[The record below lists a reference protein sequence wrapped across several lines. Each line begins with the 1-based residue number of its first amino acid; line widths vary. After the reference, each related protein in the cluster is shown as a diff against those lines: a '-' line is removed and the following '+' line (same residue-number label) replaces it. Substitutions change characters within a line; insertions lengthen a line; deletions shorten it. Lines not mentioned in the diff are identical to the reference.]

1 MTVLSIAKFVL
12 KPLRNHA
19 TIEQSQDMPTPQRR
33 LLTSYR
39 NRILPPPR
47 LGFFVTQALYRALH
61 RRFAPTALASA
72 LLACWIAPTAWAQQ
86 AHGDDDD
93 KAAVQTVEPAESTSS
108 ATVSDPEARF
118 HIMAGEMAAARN
130 EPGLAAAEFL
140 AALRKVDDPALAAR
154 ATGLAFTA
162 GSANLVQQAAQRWLE
177 LDANNMDPREVLLAM
192 DLQRNEVEG
201 AYTQAKAIVDG
212 HGGGR
217 DEGFRHVGVL
227 MVQQPGKNDTA
238 IAVLDRLTNDY
249 PKESGAYYAT
259 ALLALR
265 QDRVD
270 AAETAIRKAVE
281 LNSDSRENVLL
292 LVGVLVR
299 AGKLDESDAR
309 IEALTKKHPKESAD
323 MRMAYAKLLVESQ
336 QRDRA
341 RQQVERILKADS
353 KNKDARYALAVFQL
367 NDNELDAARK
377 QFELLSKDIDR
388 GSDARFQLGRIA
400 EQQKRYDDALGL
412 YDSVNSGPQ
421 ALDAAVRR
429 AAVLA
434 RLGRIG
440 EARDTLHR
448 VRDQF
453 PPLRERLL
461 LAEGEMLLTAGKRDE
476 ALAAYNEGLREL
488 PGNDDLLYGRSLVF
502 DQLGRT
508 ADAEADLRSILKT
521 KPDDARALN
530 ALGYMLSNG
539 NKDRLPEA
547 RDLIEK
553 AMKLEPEDPAII
565 DSLGWINFKLG
576 KAETAK
582 DLLVKAHGITPDPE
596 IAAHLGEVLW
606 TLGQRDQAKAVWSA
620 ALKGSPDHE
629 VLKETI
635 QRLSP

>member
-1 MTVLSIAKFVL
+1 MTQ
-12 KPLRNHA
+12 P
-19 TIEQSQDMPTPQRR
+19 
-33 LLTSYR
+33 
-39 NRILPPPR
+39 
-47 LGFFVTQALYRALH
+47 LH
-61 RRFAPTALASA
+61 RRYAPTALASA
-72 LLACWIAPTAWAQQ
+72 LLAFCIAPTAWAQK
-86 AHGDDDD
+86 DDD
-93 KAAVQTVEPAESTSS
+93 APVQTVEPAESTSG
-108 ATVSDPEARF
+108 ATVADPEARF

-192 DLQRNEVEG
+192 DLQRNEAEG
-201 AYTQAKAIVDG
+201 AYTQAKAIVEG

-227 MVQQPGKNDTA
+227 MVQQPGKNETA
-238 IAVLDRLTNDY
+238 LAVLDRLTAEY

-265 QDRVD
+265 QDQVST
-270 AAETAIRKAVE
+270 AETAIRKAVE
-281 LNSDSRENVLL
+281 LNPDSRENVLL

-299 AGKLDESDAR
+299 AGKLDESDSR

-388 GSDARFQLGRIA
+388 GPDARFQLGRIA
-400 EQQKRYDDALGL
+400 ELQKRYDDALGL
-412 YDSVNSGPQ
+412 YDSVSSGPQ

-440 EARDTLHR
+440 EARETLRR

-453 PPLRERLL
+453 PPLRERLM
-461 LAEGEMLLTAGKRDE
+461 LAEGEMLLTAGRREE

-502 DQLGRT
+502 DQLDRPS
-508 ADAEADLRSILKT
+508 DAEADLRSILKA

-539 NKDRLPEA
+539 KKDRLPEA

-606 TLGQRDQAKAVWSA
+606 TLGQRDQAKAVWSD